1 MTPPTSSGQEL
12 PPRWRPPNKIHRRH
26 PLSSPGPPQR
36 TKLSPACNGSV
47 PTRWSR
53 TASATTVHLS
63 APPRRPPDHAGR
75 DNHPGASRICCWSAI
90 TVSHA
95 LQQLPVGEPLPR
107 PQLLAPPPPLD
118 FPHASPRPPEPSLQ
132 RPSRRPLVRH
142 PRRCVA
148 TDCLRAVTP
157 NGPPFG
163 ATIHDVTSATNAILS
178 AQPEASRRAAAV
190 AQVAI

>member
-1 MTPPTSSGQEL
+1 MTRTVDPCTTSLLGLAQGWVMTPPTSSGQEL

-95 LQQLPVGEPLPR
+95 LQQLTVHHYRGHCYSLPR
-107 PQLLAPPPPLD
+107 RLWTSPMPPLTLSS
-118 FPHASPRPPEPSLQ
+118 SPRPPEPSLQ
-132 RPSRRPLVRH
+132 RPS
-142 PRRCVA
+142 
-148 TDCLRAVTP
+148 
-157 NGPPFG
+157 
-163 ATIHDVTSATNAILS
+163 
-178 AQPEASRRAAAV
+178 
-190 AQVAI
+190 